1 MGAMKKYIAY
11 FDSGTSNTRLYLLD
25 ENMDL
30 VDLSKETVGSK
41 DSAVAGT
48 NKVLLSRLKEMY
60 DRALERQGLREEQIR
75 TIYASGMST
84 SPYGIKEYPHQTIPI
99 SIGYL
104 WHKDFCFIAVRK
116 SRYTLPFIQRAKS
129 FSLNFFAPQYRD
141 AMQYCGTVSGR
152 DEDKIAHC
160 GFTVNYQSDI
170 PYLEQASLVLQC
182 RTMYSD
188 DIEPRHFVN
197 PEIFQ
202 RWYKGGKHEGDMHV
216 FFLGEIVKAFE
227 VQR

>member
-1 MGAMKKYIAY
+1 MKEVSVRTLEKNLVTLIAEDGALLTAGSPE
-11 FDSGTSNTRLYLLD
+11 DGVNTMMI
-25 ENMDL
+25 NW
-30 VDLSKETVGSK
+30 G
-41 DSAVAGT
+41 
-48 NKVLLSRLKEMY
+48 
-60 DRALERQGLREEQIR
+60 
-75 TIYASGMST
+75 
-84 SPYGIKEYPHQTIPI
+84 

-227 VQR
+227 V